1 MIDNL
6 QLVNKRIMRS
16 SVSNDFITLDENT
29 KSKVPGTVLY
39 IEKVLV
45 NRLKEGDSSA
55 FENIFSAY
63 YKDLVVFALRYTN
76 DLTTAEEIV
85 QDTFVK
91 IWEEHGT
98 IKITISLRS
107 YLMRIVK
114 NDFLDRLRHKKIIQ
128 NHNVFVKEN
137 SPFFE
142 NDTENYLLQ
151 SELQEQIDEA
161 LKKLPE
167 EIAETFRMNRYK
179 GMKYREI
186 AELFG
191 ISERTVEARIGKAL
205 HMLRLYLKDYF

>member
-1 MIDNL
+1 
-6 QLVNKRIMRS
+6 MRS

-29 KSKVPGTVLY
+29 KSKVQGTVLY

-45 NRLKEGDSSA
+45 NKLMEGDSSA

-76 DLTTAEEIV
+76 DLNSAEEIV

-91 IWEEHGT
+91 IWEEHGS
-98 IKITISLRS
+98 IKITVSLRS
-107 YLMRIVK
+107 YLMKVVK
-114 NDFLDRLRHKKIIQ
+114 NDFLDRLRHKKIVQ
-128 NHNVFVKEN
+128 NHNVFVQEN
-137 SPFFE
+137 SPLFE
-142 NDTENYLLQ
+142 NETENYLLQ

-161 LKKLPE
+161 LQKLPD
-167 EIAETFRMNRYK
+167 EIAETFRMNRFK

-186 AELFG
+186 AEMYG

>member
-6 QLVNKRIMRS
+6 QLVNKRITRS
-16 SVSNDFITLDENT
+16 SDSNDFIPLDGNN
-29 KSKVPGTVLY
+29 KSKVPNSVLY

-45 NRLKEGDSSA
+45 NKLIEGDSSA

-76 DLTTAEEIV
+76 DLNSAEEIV

-91 IWEEHGT
+91 IWEEHCS
-98 IKITISLRS
+98 IKITVSLRS
-107 YLMRIVK
+107 YLMKVIK
-114 NDFLDRLRHKKIIQ
+114 NDFLDRMRHKKIVQ
-128 NHNVFVKEN
+128 NHNLFVQEN
-137 SPFFE
+137 SPSFE
-142 NDTENYLLQ
+142 NETENYLLQ
-151 SELQEQIDEA
+151 SELQGLIDEA
-161 LKKLPE
+161 LQKLPD
-167 EIAETFRMNRYK
+167 EIAETFRMNRFK

-186 AELFG
+186 AEMYG

>member
-1 MIDNL
+1 
-6 QLVNKRIMRS
+6 MRS

-29 KSKVPGTVLY
+29 KSKVQGTVLY

-45 NRLKEGDSSA
+45 NKLMEGDSSA

-76 DLTTAEEIV
+76 DLNSAEEIV

-91 IWEEHGT
+91 IWEEHGS
-98 IKITISLRS
+98 IKITVSLRS
-107 YLMRIVK
+107 YLMKVVK
-114 NDFLDRLRHKKIIQ
+114 NDFLDRLRHKKIVQ
-128 NHNVFVKEN
+128 NHNVFVQEN
-137 SPFFE
+137 SPLFE
-142 NDTENYLLQ
+142 NETENYLLQ
-151 SELQEQIDEA
+151 SELQGLIDEA
-161 LKKLPE
+161 LQKLPD
-167 EIAETFRMNRYK
+167 EIAETFRMNRFK

-186 AELFG
+186 AEMYG

>member
-29 KSKVPGTVLY
+29 KSKVQGTVLY

-45 NRLKEGDSSA
+45 NKLMEGDSSA

-76 DLTTAEEIV
+76 DLNSAEEIV

-91 IWEEHGT
+91 IWEEHGS
-98 IKITISLRS
+98 IKITVSLRS
-107 YLMRIVK
+107 YLMKVVK
-114 NDFLDRLRHKKIIQ
+114 NDFLDRLRHKKIVQ
-128 NHNVFVKEN
+128 NHNVFVQEN
-137 SPFFE
+137 SPLFE
-142 NDTENYLLQ
+142 NETENYLLQ
-151 SELQEQIDEA
+151 SELQGLIDEA
-161 LKKLPE
+161 LQKLPD
-167 EIAETFRMNRYK
+167 EIAETFRMNRFK

-186 AELFG
+186 AEMYG